1 MCPTTSIKEHVSELC
16 PKPPSWSPVEPP
28 ADAQDDL
35 SVLRR
40 IAHKVICLPACL
52 SGPLKVEGDEPIG
65 GIEEILI
72 KLNCSENPAGSQ
84 RAWDGGG
91 GFWKCLWGH

>member
-1 MCPTTSIKEHVSELC
+1 MCPTTSIKEHVSELS
-16 PKPPSWSPVEPP
+16 PKPPSWSPMEPP

-35 SVLRR
+35 SALRR
-40 IAHKVICLPACL
+40 IAHKVILP
-52 SGPLKVEGDEPIG
+52 SGLPEWTSKVERDERIG

-72 KLNCSENPAGSQ
+72 KLNRTENPAGSQ
-84 RAWDGGG
+84 GAWGGDG